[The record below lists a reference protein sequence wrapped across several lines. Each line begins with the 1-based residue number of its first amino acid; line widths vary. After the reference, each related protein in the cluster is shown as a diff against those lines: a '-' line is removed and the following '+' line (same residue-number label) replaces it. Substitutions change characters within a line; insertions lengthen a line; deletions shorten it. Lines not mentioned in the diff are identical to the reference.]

1 MVDGGIGNYCIQGN
15 KEFTMRETAMARP
28 KVGKGPDQH
37 CHPMIRA
44 TAIEMAGELYDLM
57 MKNNQQWNEWKR
69 MHPELGDNLA
79 ALEIRFL
86 ELKWP
91 ELIEDARTTLARI
104 LGGNAPE
111 ELKMQIH
118 DALVKDNALRHSRF
132 ARQQSQ
138 MANRDRTLH

>member
-1 MVDGGIGNYCIQGN
+1 
-15 KEFTMRETAMARP
+15 MAADALNA

-69 MHPELGDNLA
+69 MHPDLHSLA
-79 ALEIRFL
+79 EYEIRFL

-91 ELIEDARTTLARI
+91 ELIEDARTTLARM
-104 LGGNAPE
+104 LGSNISE
-111 ELKMQIH
+111 ELKVSIH
-118 DALVKDNALRHSRF
+118 DALVKDNALRH
-132 ARQQSQ
+132 ARLAHQQSQ
-138 MANRDRTLH
+138 VANRDRTLH

>member
-1 MVDGGIGNYCIQGN
+1 
-15 KEFTMRETAMARP
+15 MAAAPLRP
-28 KVGKGPDQH
+28 SVGKGPDQH

-57 MKNNQQWNEWKR
+57 MKNNQQWQEWKR

-91 ELIEDARTTLARI
+91 ELIEDARTTLARM
-104 LGGNAPE
+104 LGTGISE

-118 DALVKDNALRHSRF
+118 DALVKDNGLRHARL
-132 ARQQSQ
+132 ARQASQ
-138 MANRDRTLH
+138 ASNRDRTLH